1 MYNATVHRKILVS
14 KGLIVL
20 QVRPDEPISSFEPGQ
35 YATLGLLGSTPRP
48 AHFPPEAT
56 PTAPEKLVKRPY
68 SISSSPSN
76 SEYVEFYIAIL
87 PEGEFTSRL
96 ETVKEGERIFMA
108 PKMKGVFTLNP
119 IPKGVDLIMV
129 ATGTGLAP
137 YLSMVRTPDI
147 WSNFGEITVVHGAR
161 YPHDLAYKE
170 ELLALSKNKPLR
182 YENIISRADESYSG
196 HRGYVQ
202 DLFKKGII
210 NLNPASQH
218 ILLCGNPKMINDM
231 SEVVTSMG
239 YKEHSKKE
247 PGNLH
252 IEKYW

>member
-1 MYNATVHRKILVS
+1 MFNATVHRKIPVS

-20 QVRPDEPISSFEPGQ
+20 QVRPDEPVASFEPGQ
-35 YATLGLLGSTPRP
+35 YATLGLLGSAPRP
-48 AHFPPEAT
+48 AHFPAEAN
-56 PTAPEKLVKRPY
+56 PPAPDKLVKRPY
-68 SISSSPSN
+68 SIASSPSN

-96 ETVKEGERIFMA
+96 ELVNEGDRIFMA

-119 IPKGVDLIMV
+119 IPKKVDLIMV

-137 YLSMVRTPDI
+137 YMAMVRTPQL
-147 WSNFGEITVVHGAR
+147 WSDFGNITVVHGAR
-161 YPHDLAYKE
+161 YPYDLAYKE
-170 ELLALSKNKPLR
+170 ELLSLTKQKPLR
-182 YENIISRADESYSG
+182 YETIISRADDSYAG

-210 NLNPASQH
+210 TPNPTSQH

-231 SEVVTSMG
+231 SEVVTTMG